1 MFTRTYAAARPR
13 DTARRCTGPM
23 PEAVPHSVPSAARR
37 AVRRGIP
44 DGSPSSDALRR
55 RESGDPS
62 PIAQAMPVLVAC
74 VTLLAML
81 YLYSGWH
88 R

>member
-1 MFTRTYAAARPR
+1 MFTRTSPAARPR

-23 PEAVPHSVPSAARR
+23 PEAVPSSVPSAVRR
-37 AVRRGIP
+37 AVRRRIP

-62 PIAQAMPVLVAC
+62 PRARAMPVLVAC

-81 YLYSGWH
+81 YLYSGWN